1 MWGVRPPSIDAAWG
15 LVQSPSCLGPVPR
28 VSCQSGHIAPTQS
41 TETQSQTRNAKGA
54 SQGFLP
60 CLLLGRD
67 EARGTRPLKPCSIC
81 EHSVAWPSAAGPCW
95 RCFKSSVGTAI
106 SVVFIRTRCP
116 SSGGRRGHRKS
127 CQGWPTNEHTKPRLA
142 LGRSGLRTSDHFE
155 GPESRSSDD
164 RGSCCRRTRSAR
176 AGVLHGAW
184 ASGGGLLTFQKT
196 PDSYQGQRRAPTLKP

>member
-127 CQGWPTNEHTKPRLA
+127 CQGWPTNEHTKPRPA
-142 LGRSGLRTSDHFE
+142 F
-155 GPESRSSDD
+155 
-164 RGSCCRRTRSAR
+164 
-176 AGVLHGAW
+176 
-184 ASGGGLLTFQKT
+184 GLLTTSRARTVEVQT
-196 PDSYQGQRRAPTLKP
+196 IEGLVVVGRGQPGPACYTGLGLPEAAC